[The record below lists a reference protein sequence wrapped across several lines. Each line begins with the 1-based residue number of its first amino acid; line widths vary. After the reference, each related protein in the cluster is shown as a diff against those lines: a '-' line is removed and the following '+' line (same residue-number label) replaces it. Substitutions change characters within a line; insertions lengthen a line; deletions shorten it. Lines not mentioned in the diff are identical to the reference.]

1 MAHGQHAEAT
11 QLFGSIEDYRREA
24 ARHFGVE
31 ADLDTCLDLVL
42 ALHKQVQELLGIDH
56 SLTEVRHQTD
66 QSRVPFV
73 HNLEVKMDNN
83 ETDPHHYFSLV

>member
-1 MAHGQHAEAT
+1 MAHGQHAKAT
-11 QLFGSIEDYRREA
+11 QLFGSVEDYGRET
-24 ARHFGVE
+24 ARHFGVK

-42 ALHKQVQELLGIDH
+42 ALHQQVQELLGVDH

-73 HNLEVKMDNN
+73 HNLEVKTGHT
-83 ETDPHHYFSLV
+83 EIF